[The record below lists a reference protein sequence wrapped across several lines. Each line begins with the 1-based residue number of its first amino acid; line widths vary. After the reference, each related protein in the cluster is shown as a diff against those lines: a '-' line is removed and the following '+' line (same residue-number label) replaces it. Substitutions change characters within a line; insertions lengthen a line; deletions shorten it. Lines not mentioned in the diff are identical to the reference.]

1 MLEHQDSDRQ
11 FRPPK
16 PLNRREI
23 HDAVGHL
30 PPFIGADVASRVLGV
45 SKSTLY
51 KRVARGEYRD
61 AVKRGKPL
69 VFWRDRLIRRHFGG

>member
-45 SKSTLY
+45 SK
-51 KRVARGEYRD
+51 
-61 AVKRGKPL
+61 
-69 VFWRDRLIRRHFGG
+69 